1 MTLVIASGPA
11 SVEVPAVVG
20 LTLEA
25 ARQRLAARD
34 LELSSTEETSDRPAG
49 EVIAQSPD
57 AGTEAA
63 PGSTVELT
71 VSSGP
76 DEGISL
82 PNLVGQLR
90 EDAEA
95 TVRELGLVPVVIE
108 QETTILPQ
116 DGRVIDQEPAG
127 GDTVTSGSS
136 VTLTVGVYPR

>member
-1 MTLVIASGPA
+1 VVASGPA
-11 SVEVPAVVG
+11 SVTVRAVGG
-20 LTLEA
+20 LTLGA
-25 ARQRLAARD
+25 ARQRLAATD
-34 LELSSTEETSDRPAG
+34 LELSSTEEASDRPEG
-49 EVIAQSPD
+49 EVIAQNPD
-57 AGTEAA
+57 AGTAAA

-76 DEGISL
+76 DAGVTL

-95 TVRELGLVPVVIE
+95 TLRDLGLVPVVVE